1 MNTLAQ
7 DKLAKLAEIEGLTI
21 EELCEQAVMDVA
33 CKGICMV
40 PRCDY
45 TTDVEPDQEYGY
57 CENCGGQTVKSCLV
71 LAGII

>member
-21 EELCEQAVMDVA
+21 EELCEQAVMDVT
-33 CKGICMV
+33 CKGICSE
-40 PRCDY
+40 PECNY
-45 TTDVEPDQEYGY
+45 TTDVEPDQDNGY